1 MPQFSIIT
9 SAFLASL
16 IVGGCSDSH
25 RAKSPNDLA
34 DDEIRGRVVS
44 TDLNKSLISV
54 EVLSAGRLL
63 RDLFPKNVTKTMDF
77 HAQPGDLSFL
87 NPPSVFRAKAQET
100 FTTVLGKSFLLN
112 HAWPDNRS
120 DRIRLNN
127 VNRLLRR
134 DTLSMGDKMIRMV
147 GDFVPPFAL
156 YDQNGEI
163 ITSEYFDGS
172 VTVLNFIFTRCS
184 VAKMCP
190 AATTKMK
197 KLQDLVT
204 KTGVPFVK
212 FLSITLDPEFD
223 SPGVLK
229 SYARAYNLDEK
240 TFKLGTAGKS
250 VIDDLVHQFGILRK
264 SQENQPLDHTM
275 RTLIINGRRQITYQ
289 VPGPSWSAEDFLS
302 RLDPESS

>member
-1 MPQFSIIT
+1 MPQFSII
-9 SAFLASL
+9 SSVLLASL
-16 IVGGCSDSH
+16 ICGGCSDSH

-134 DTLSMGDKMIRMV
+134 DTLSIDKMIRMV
-147 GDFVPPFAL
+147 RFRATFSL

-163 ITSEYFDGS
+163 ITS
-172 VTVLNFIFTRCS
+172 
-184 VAKMCP
+184 
-190 AATTKMK
+190 
-197 KLQDLVT
+197 
-204 KTGVPFVK
+204 
-212 FLSITLDPEFD
+212 SIL
-223 SPGVLK
+223 
-229 SYARAYNLDEK
+229 
-240 TFKLGTAGKS
+240 TAPS
-250 VIDDLVHQFGILRK
+250 QF
-264 SQENQPLDHTM
+264 
-275 RTLIINGRRQITYQ
+275 
-289 VPGPSWSAEDFLS
+289 
-302 RLDPESS
+302 